1 MNDRNDVDPPP
12 PPPKKKR
19 KKRREKDVKQMDINT
34 AVRACLAIS
43 FLQYASLLSCTH
55 ILTM

>member
-12 PPPKKKR
+12 PPQKKKEE
-19 KKRREKDVKQMDINT
+19 KKDVKQTDINT

-43 FLQYASLLSCTH
+43 FLQYASLLPYPH
-55 ILTM
+55 MPTM